1 MAKQKKLV
9 FILLLTISISAKAEI
24 PYGYYDAAEGLSG
37 EALQWALHGII
48 DNHTVKSYDYLWT
61 AFFTT
66 DDRYGNKVWDMY
78 SDIPGGTPPY
88 TYTLGD
94 DQGGSASGEGAG
106 YNREH
111 SWPKSWFNDQSPMNT
126 DLFHIVPSDI
136 YVNNRRS
143 NYPYAEVGS
152 TTWVSQ
158 NGSRVGV
165 SITPGYSGTAFE
177 PIDGYKG
184 DFARNYFYMATR
196 YKGEDGGWTGSAMA
210 DGADLEDWAVDMLMD
225 WHDSDPVSTK
235 EIDRNDAVYAIQNN
249 RNPFIDHP
257 EYVEYVYD
265 PQSGIEGDVCN
276 TDLNIFASPNPFS
289 SSVQISY
296 NLTAGNSLTVQIFDV
311 QGRLVSLV
319 QDNTY
324 TESGFHQLAWN
335 GTNQIGAAVDSGIYF
350 IVLSSESFSAS
361 ARMVCVR

>member
-1 MAKQKKLV
+1 MAMQKKLV
-9 FILLLTISISAKAEI
+9 FILLLTISISSQAEI
-24 PYGYYDAAEGLSG
+24 PYGYYDPAEGLSG
-37 EALQWALHGII
+37 ESLQWALHNII
-48 DNHTVKSYDYLWT
+48 DNHTVISYNAIKD
-61 AFFTT
+61 AFYTT
-66 DDRYGNKVWDMY
+66 DDRYGNEYYVWDMY
-78 SDIPGGTPPY
+78 SNENY
-88 TYTLGD
+88 VLGD
-94 DQGGSASGEGAG
+94 DFGGSASGEGEG

-111 SWPKSWFNDQSPMNT
+111 SWPKSWFNDQAPMNT

-177 PIDGYKG
+177 PIDDYKG
-184 DFARNYFYMATR
+184 DFARTYFYMATR
-196 YKGEDGGWTGSAMA
+196 YKGEDSGWAGSAMA
-210 DGADLEDWAVDMLMD
+210 DGADLENWAVEMLID

-276 TDLNIFASPNPFS
+276 SELNVFASPNPFS

-296 NLTAGNSLTVQIFDV
+296 NLDLESSVTVQVFDV
-311 QGRLVSLV
+311 HGRLVSQV
-319 QDNTY
+319 QNNTY
-324 TESGFHQLAWN
+324 TESGFHQLTWN